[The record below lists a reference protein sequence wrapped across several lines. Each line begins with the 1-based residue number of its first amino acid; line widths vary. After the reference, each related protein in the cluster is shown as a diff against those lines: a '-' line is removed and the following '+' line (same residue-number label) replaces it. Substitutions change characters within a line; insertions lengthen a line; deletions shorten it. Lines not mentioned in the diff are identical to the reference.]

1 MKSPFRETIMNVS
14 AAKIS
19 AKLFASFLLLFL
31 GMSFLLPVPARASE
45 TEEMTNTQDIRPDLP
60 NRMGHFSI
68 AIRGDIN
75 FTRAPSDL
83 RVTAVVGTPYIWNE
97 TFSLKGFVG
106 QGLYKGITDS
116 TSNSNETSAGY
127 TAFGGGICVAIG
139 QMLPIARPYFEAGWI
154 GIIPSGIF
162 TSEKFAWGLYG
173 LIGFDILFR
182 PGDFWGFFIETGVA
196 GFLSGGIADRMI
208 GDMAYGS
215 GILINFGFRFYL

>member
-1 MKSPFRETIMNVS
+1 MTAT
-14 AAKIS
+14 AASIS
-19 AKLFASFLLLFL
+19 AKFLTALLLLFF
-31 GMSFLLPVPARASE
+31 GMSFFLPVSARASE
-45 TEEMTNTQDIRPDLP
+45 TDEMTNTLEIQPELP
-60 NRMGHFSI
+60 NRMGRFSI
-68 AIRGDIN
+68 AVRGDIN

-83 RVTAVVGTPYIWNE
+83 RVTAVVGSPYIWND
-97 TFSLKGFVG
+97 TISLKGFVG
-106 QGLYKGITDS
+106 QGFYKGITDS
-116 TSNSNETSAGY
+116 TSNSNETFGGY

-154 GIIPSGIF
+154 GIIPSSVF
-162 TSEKFAWGLYG
+162 TSETFAWGLYG

-208 GDMAYGS
+208 SDMAYGS